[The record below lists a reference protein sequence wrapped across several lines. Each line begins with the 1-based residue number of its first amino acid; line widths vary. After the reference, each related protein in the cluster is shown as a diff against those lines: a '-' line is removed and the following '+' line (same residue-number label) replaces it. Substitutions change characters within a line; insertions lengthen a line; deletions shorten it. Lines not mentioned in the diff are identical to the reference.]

1 MNVQGPVQEMPVFT
15 ARADVDPTVKDHW
28 GIPVARI
35 SGHRHPHD
43 LEIARFIRA
52 RAEQWLKAAGANAAL
67 TFAVEHQDAAEPDA
81 PEPDPAGGD
90 AAVKKALGVFGGRVR
105 PAPKK

>member
-1 MNVQGPVQEMPVFT
+1 MDPALREGLRQGPRRGEKLVE
-15 ARADVDPTVKDHW
+15 AR
-28 GIPVARI
+28 
-35 SGHRHPHD
+35 
-43 LEIARFIRA
+43 
-52 RAEQWLKAAGANAAL
+52 LKAAGANAAL